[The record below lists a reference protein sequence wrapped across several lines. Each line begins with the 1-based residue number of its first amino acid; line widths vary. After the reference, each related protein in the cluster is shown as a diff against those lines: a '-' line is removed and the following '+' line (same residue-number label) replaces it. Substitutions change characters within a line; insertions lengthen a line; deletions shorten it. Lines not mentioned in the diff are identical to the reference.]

1 MWACDDDHHDNHVG
15 MCWSEGQA
23 LLLAASATKISAL
36 ADCLLQSVH
45 DDEDDDDDD
54 DVDDVDDFCDVD
66 DDGAHDDDFDSSSKC
81 VIVITSLWSIIYARF
96 LAWNLTMTCCVWYM
110 REYQDEETH
119 EDTS

>member
-1 MWACDDDHHDNHVG
+1 MLINDALPFQLVNMNNEHSIQNDDDDN
-15 MCWSEGQA
+15 
-23 LLLAASATKISAL
+23 
-36 ADCLLQSVH
+36 D

-81 VIVITSLWSIIYARF
+81 VIVITSLWSITYARF